1 LPPIEATTAAAQPTA
16 GDGFLARRF
25 ALSER
30 GSSVRTEVLG
40 GLATFLTMSY
50 ILFVNPAILSAAGL
64 PFSAVA
70 VATAI
75 AAAIATAAM
84 GLVTNLP
91 FALAP
96 GLGINAVVAFDVI
109 LGRKLPWQVGMAVIV
124 IEGLLALVLVVA
136 GMREAVMRAVPHSLK
151 IAIGVGIGLFITL
164 VGLREAGIVV
174 NDQATGIAL
183 GDLTT
188 GTALIALGG
197 VAVAAV
203 LAVRN
208 VRGAVLVGVLTTT
221 VLGLIFGVLNG
232 PDGVVEVPGSGDFS
246 TIGDALSPGTLAD
259 ALTISL
265 IPVIFALFMTDF
277 FDTIGTAVALGRAG
291 GLLNEREELP
301 RTRELL
307 LVDSSAAAL
316 GGAMGCSSVTTYV
329 ESGAGI
335 SEGARTGLSSLVTAG
350 LFALALL
357 FVPVIA
363 LVGQGVEVG
372 KGVVIH
378 PAVAPAL
385 VMVGYLMMR
394 LVAGIDWAK
403 AEDALPAFL
412 VIAGVPLTFSIAAGI
427 GFGVLGYVLA
437 MAALGRTREL
447 HPLMWGI
454 ALLFVAYFASDW
466 LSVNVF

>member
-1 LPPIEATTAAAQPTA
+1 
-16 GDGFLARRF
+16 
-25 ALSER
+25 
-30 GSSVRTEVLG
+30 VLG
-40 GLATFLTMSY
+40 GVVTFLTMSY

-64 PFSAVA
+64 PFGAVA

-75 AAAIATAAM
+75 AAAVCTAAM
-84 GLVTNLP
+84 GLLTNLP

-109 LGRKLPWQVGMAVIV
+109 LGRKLDWPVGMAVIV

-136 GMREAVMRAVPHSLK
+136 GMREAVMRAVPLSLK
-151 IAIGVGIGLFITL
+151 LAIGVGIGLFITL

-174 NDQATGIAL
+174 NDPATGIAL

-188 GTALIALGG
+188 GTALIALAGIG
-197 VAVAAV
+197 VSAV

-208 VRGAVLVGVLTTT
+208 VRGAVLLGVLAAAA
-221 VLGLIFGVLNG
+221 LGLVFGILDG
-232 PDGVVEVPGSGDFS
+232 PDGVVDLPGSDDFS
-246 TIGDALSPGTLAD
+246 TIGDALDPTNLGD
-259 ALTISL
+259 ALTVSL

-277 FDTIGTAVALGRAG
+277 FDTIGTAVAVGRAG
-291 GLLNEREELP
+291 GMLDDRGELP
-301 RTRELL
+301 KTRELL
-307 LVDSSAAAL
+307 MVDSASAAL

-329 ESGAGI
+329 ESGAGVA
-335 SEGARTGLSSLVTAG
+335 EGARTGLASLVTGG

-357 FVPVIA
+357 FVPIIA
-363 LVGQGVEVG
+363 LVGQGVEVS
-372 KGVVIH
+372 KDLVIH

-394 LVAGIDWAK
+394 LVSGIEWSAP
-403 AEDALPAFL
+403 EQALPAFL
-412 VIAGVPLTFSIAAGI
+412 VIAGIPLTFSIAAGI
-427 GFGVLGYVLA
+427 GLGVFGYVLA

-447 HPLMWGI
+447 HPLMWAI
-454 ALLFVAYFASDW
+454 TALFVLYFTSDW